1 MTDLKN
7 SVIGSEKKPYVK
19 PEFEVIELDNQTP
32 LLASSGDTNGGVGVG
47 TSGLGI
53 GGNI

>member
-32 LLASSGDTNGGVGVG
+32 LLASSGEQSGNVG
-47 TSGLGI
+47 TNALNFFGEW
-53 GGNI
+53 

>member
-19 PEFEVIELDNQTP
+19 PEFEVFNLDNQAP
-32 LLASSGDTNGGVGVG
+32 LLVGSPSSKGAGFNSIDRD
-47 TSGLGI
+47 I
-53 GGNI
+53 DE

>member
-19 PEFEVIELDNQTP
+19 PEFEVIELDNQAP
-32 LLASSGDTNGGVGVG
+32 LLVGSPSSKGAGFNSIDREYDE
-47 TSGLGI
+47 
-53 GGNI
+53 